1 MTTLLE
7 INNVNVS
14 YDGSAVL
21 HGATIRVEEG
31 SVVGIAGESGSGK
44 STLIHAA
51 LGVLPEGGSVDSG
64 SFFFEGQDLGAFS
77 PKMRRRFLGERAALV
92 SQSPQATFS
101 PVRTI
106 GSQYREVM
114 RLRKGMSR
122 KEADAASV
130 KLLSRLGFDNP
141 SEVLR
146 SYVFEL
152 SGGMAQR
159 AAIGMALVANPK
171 LLFADEPTAALDVT
185 VQAQVVGELMHINR
199 ELGTSIVVI
208 SHNIA
213 VLTHMSDYLYVMK
226 EGRIVEEGTTDQL
239 IAHPSHPYTQMLMDA
254 VPRFGGKQ

>member
-1 MTTLLE
+1 MAALLE

-21 HGATIRVEEG
+21 HGATIRVEQG

-51 LGVLPEGGSVDSG
+51 LGVLSEGGSVDSG

-77 PKMRRRFLGERAALV
+77 PKMRRCFLGERAALV

-130 KLLSRLGFDNP
+130 ELLSRLGFDNP

-146 SYVFEL
+146 NYVFEL

-185 VQAQVVGELMHINR
+185 VQAQVVSELMRINR
-199 ELGTSIVVI
+199 ELGTSMVVI

-213 VLTHMSDYLYVMK
+213 VLAHMSNYLYVMK
-226 EGRIVEEGTTDQL
+226 EGRIVEEGATDQL

>member
-1 MTTLLE
+1 MTALLE

-14 YDGSAVL
+14 YDGGTVL

-77 PKMRRRFLGERAALV
+77 PKMRRRCFGDRAALV
-92 SQSPQATFS
+92 SQSPQAT
-101 PVRTI
+101 
-106 GSQYREVM
+106 
-114 RLRKGMSR
+114 
-122 KEADAASV
+122 
-130 KLLSRLGFDNP
+130 
-141 SEVLR
+141 
-146 SYVFEL
+146 
-152 SGGMAQR
+152 
-159 AAIGMALVANPK
+159 IGMALVANPK

-185 VQAQVVGELMHINR
+185 VQAQVVSELMRINR
-199 ELGTSIVVI
+199 ELGTSMVVI

-213 VLTHMSDYLYVMK
+213 VLAHLSNYLYVMK
-226 EGRIVEEGTTDQL
+226 EGRIVEEGAPDQL
-239 IAHPSHPYTQMLMDA
+239 VAHPSHPYTQMLMDA